1 MIHIDFDP
9 KELTDADAKKWWA
22 DWLQEAKDA
31 TDEVITAWE
40 TSRKNPA
47 DTAYKTI
54 FDKKSIQEVWAKLK
68 NWLLDNVFNDKC
80 AYCETKLDRGSLHAE
95 HYRPKARVTS
105 AKDR

>member
-1 MIHIDFDP
+1 MIHIDFNP
-9 KELTDADAKKWWA
+9 KTLTDANAKQWWT

-31 TDEVITAWE
+31 TDEVIAAWE

-54 FDKKSIQEVWAKLK
+54 FDKKTIQQVWAKLK
-68 NWLLDNVFNDKC
+68 NWLLDNVFDDKC

-95 HYRPKARVTS
+95 HYRPKARLTN
-105 AKDR
+105 